1 LNFRENIAQGLES
14 IRANATRAIITCLII
29 AIGIAALVGI
39 LTSIDGMKNAVGST
53 FTKMGSRSFT
63 IQNANTVRRHGGPG
77 QVVDYVPIR
86 YSQAQLFKHL
96 FEFPAKISAELFVS
110 GTARLRSG
118 SEETNPNVSVTG
130 IDENYMDLQSMDIEK
145 GRAFTQNDLLL
156 SLPLAIIGKE
166 ISTRLFGKRDPI
178 NSYISINGKRY
189 QVIGVLAEV
198 GSTLGR
204 SGGDRN
210 AYIPVSKAR
219 TDFQITNENVQL
231 SIMVEDEKDLE
242 KAMDEAYLAMRR
254 VRNLHIQDEDNFIVQ
269 KSDAVAKEA
278 QDSLG
283 MVSLV
288 GTIIAVITLLG
299 AAISLMNIMLVS
311 VTERTREIGVRKA
324 LGAAPMVIRNQ
335 FLTEA
340 IVICQVGGFGG
351 IILGMLLGNAV
362 AIGLGSGFIIPWLWI
377 GVSILVCTIVGLA
390 AGIYP
395 ANKAAAMDPIEAL
408 RYE

>member
-1 LNFRENIAQGLES
+1 
-14 IRANATRAIITCLII
+14 
-29 AIGIAALVGI
+29 
-39 LTSIDGMKNAVGST
+39 
-53 FTKMGSRSFT
+53 
-63 IQNANTVRRHGGPG
+63 
-77 QVVDYVPIR
+77 
-86 YSQAQLFKHL
+86 
-96 FEFPAKISAELFVS
+96 
-110 GTARLRSG
+110 
-118 SEETNPNVSVTG
+118 
-130 IDENYMDLQSMDIEK
+130 
-145 GRAFTQNDLLL
+145 
-156 SLPLAIIGKE
+156 
-166 ISTRLFGKRDPI
+166 
-178 NSYISINGKRY
+178 
-189 QVIGVLAEV
+189 
-198 GSTLGR
+198 
-204 SGGDRN
+204 
-210 AYIPVSKAR
+210 
-219 TDFQITNENVQL
+219 
-231 SIMVEDEKDLE
+231 
-242 KAMDEAYLAMRR
+242 
-254 VRNLHIQDEDNFIVQ
+254 
-269 KSDAVAKEA
+269 
-278 QDSLG
+278 